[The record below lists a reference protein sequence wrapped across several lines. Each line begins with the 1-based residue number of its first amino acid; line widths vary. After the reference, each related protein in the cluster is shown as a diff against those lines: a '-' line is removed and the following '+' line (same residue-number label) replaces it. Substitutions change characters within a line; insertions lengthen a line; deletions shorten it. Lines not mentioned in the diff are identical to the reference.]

1 MVVGRSKIQ
10 LPLFEDSRCAV
21 VRADTS
27 TLLALAE
34 YDKIIVFYSGGKDG
48 LAALLYLLELGVEP
62 ERVELWHQSI
72 DGRPRIFGRRPG
84 LMDWPVTEGYVIATA
99 EALALGLRWQWKE
112 GGFEGEML
120 REAARTAS
128 CTYQLGDGTFKTSGG
143 TRGKES
149 TRLMFPQVTGN
160 LRVRWCSPYLKID
173 VASAAICGDPRFE
186 GKKIPVI
193 SGERREESANRS
205 RYAEVEQH
213 KATSRLRRV
222 DQWRAVIDWRERQ
235 VWEIIR
241 RHRILP
247 HPAYRLG
254 FSRVSCMA
262 CIFGGPQEW
271 ATIRLMDRPR
281 FNRIADYEKQFGVT
295 IRRDESVNDQ
305 AGRAAAPLITEGDE
319 ELIDE
324 ALSPHFDVSRFFI
337 PPGQEWA
344 LPRGAFRRGAGP
356 S

>member
-1 MVVGRSKIQ
+1 MGGSQIQ
-10 LPLFEDSRCAV
+10 LPLFENARRAA

-27 TLLALAE
+27 TLLALTE
-34 YDKIIVFYSGGKDG
+34 YDKIIVFYSGGKDS
-48 LAALLYLLELGVEP
+48 LAAVLYLLEMGVEP
-62 ERVELWHQSI
+62 ERIELWHQSI
-72 DGRPRIFGRRPG
+72 DGRPRIFGGRPG

-99 EALALGLRWQWKE
+99 EALNLTLRWQWKE

-120 REAARTAS
+120 REGAHTAP

-143 TRGKES
+143 TRGKVS
-149 TRLMFPQVTGN
+149 SRLMFPQVTGD
-160 LRVRWCSPYLKID
+160 LSVRWCSSYLKID

-186 GKKIPVI
+186 GKAILVI

-205 RYAEVEQH
+205 RYAEVERH
-213 KATSRLRRV
+213 KATSRRRRV
-222 DQWRAVIDWRERQ
+222 DQWRAVIDWRECD
-235 VWEIIR
+235 VWEIIK

-254 FSRVSCMA
+254 FSRVSCMT

-271 ATIRLMDRPR
+271 ATIRLLDQLR
-281 FNRIADYEKQFGVT
+281 FNRIAEYERKFGVT
-295 IRRDESVNDQ
+295 IQREESVIEQ
-305 AGRAAAPLITEGDE
+305 AERAAAPLITEADE
-319 ELIDE
+319 ELVNE
-324 ALSPHFDVSRFFI
+324 AMSPHFDVSRFII

-344 LPRGAFRRGAGP
+344 LPRGAFRHGAGP